1 MRIAFRQV
9 RWLDPATN
17 SDSVLDLTWDRLSKT
32 FVESVDSPDRVIEG
46 EGRLILGSALID
58 LYATSGEPGNEERE
72 SLTTLAATARAGGYT
87 LVAILPNVTPPVDDP
102 GQLDFI
108 RKYWPDAL
116 VYGAISHGLKGKA
129 LSEVGYLAE
138 AGVVGFT
145 DNQPIQNWALLRR
158 FLDYAHI
165 LQKPVLI
172 WPWLPEL
179 ATGSAFESIWATE
192 FGLPG
197 IPLQSETIA
206 VSGLLELIRLSQTPI
221 HLMRISTARSVALIR
236 QAKAEG
242 LPISAST
249 TIHHLSHTSPDLASY
264 DPNLRF
270 EPPLGSPEDRDAL
283 VAGLQEGTLDAVASD
298 HTPWT
303 YEEKTL
309 PFAQA
314 PPGSISLEFTLPLL
328 WNHVRSGDLTAL
340 QAWKSLSTAP
350 SRILNLPHQS
360 ALTLFDPELSWTVEN
375 LQSRS
380 RATSW
385 LGKTIKGRVLEVFD

>member
-1 MRIAFRQV
+1 VRIAFRQV

-17 SDSVLDLTWDRLSKT
+17 SDSVVDLTWDRNSKS
-32 FVESVDSPDRVIEG
+32 FVEAVASPDRVIEG
-46 EGRLILGSALID
+46 EGRLILGSALTD
-58 LYATSGEPGNEERE
+58 LYATSGEPGQEERE
-72 SLTTLAATARAGGYT
+72 SLKTLAASARAGGYGS
-87 LVAILPNVTPPVDDP
+87 VAILPNVTPPVDDP

-108 RKYWPDAL
+108 RKHWPDAL
-116 VYGAISHGLKGKA
+116 VYGAISHGLKGQS

-158 FLDYAHI
+158 FLDYAQI
-165 LQKPVLI
+165 LQKPVLL

-179 ATGSAFESIWATE
+179 ATGSVFESVWATE
-192 FGLPG
+192 FGLTGTP
-197 IPLQSETIA
+197 PQAETIA
-206 VSGLLELIRLSQTPI
+206 LSGLLELMRLSRTSI
-221 HLMRISTARSVALIR
+221 HLMRISTARSVDLIR
-236 QAKAEG
+236 QAKLEG

-249 TIHHLSHTSPDLASY
+249 TIHHLSHTSPELTSY

-270 EPPLGSPEDRDAL
+270 NPPLGSPEDRDAL
-283 VAGLQEGTLDAVASD
+283 VTGLEDGTLDAVASD

-328 WNHVRSGDLTAL
+328 WNHVRSGNLSAI
-340 QAWKSLSTAP
+340 QAWKSLSSSP
-350 SRILNLPHQS
+350 RKILNLPTQT
-360 ALTLFDPELSWTVEN
+360 ALTLFDPDLSWTVEN

-380 RATSW
+380 RTTSW
-385 LGKTIKGRVLEVFD
+385 LGKTIQGKVLELFE

>member
-9 RWLDPATN
+9 RWLDPETN
-17 SDSVLDLTWDRLSKT
+17 SDSVVDLTWDRNSKS
-32 FVESVDSPDRVIEG
+32 FGEPFPSADRVIEG
-46 EGRLILGSALID
+46 GGRLILGSALTD
-58 LYATSGEPGNEERE
+58 LYATSGEPGHEERE
-72 SLTTLAATARAGGYT
+72 SLKTLAASARAGGYGSI
-87 LVAILPNVTPPVDDP
+87 AILPNVTPPVDDP

-108 RKYWPDAL
+108 RKHWSNAL
-116 VYGAISHGLKGKA
+116 VYGAISHGLKGEA

-158 FLDYAHI
+158 FLDYAQI
-165 LQKPVLI
+165 LQKPVLL

-179 ATGSAFESIWATE
+179 ATGSVFESVWATE
-192 FGLPG
+192 FGLTGTP
-197 IPLQSETIA
+197 PQAETIA
-206 VSGLLELIRLSQTPI
+206 LSGLLELIRLSRTSI
-221 HLMRISTARSVALIR
+221 HLMRISTARSVDLIR

-249 TIHHLSHTSPDLASY
+249 TIHHLSHTSPELASY

-270 EPPLGSPEDRDAL
+270 NPPLGSPEDRDAL
-283 VAGLQEGTLDAVASD
+283 VAGIQDGTLDAVASD

-314 PPGSISLEFTLPLL
+314 PSGSISLEFTLPLL
-328 WNHVRSGDLTAL
+328 WNHVRSGDLTAI
-340 QAWKSLSTAP
+340 QAWKSLSASP
-350 SRILNLPHQS
+350 RKILDLPAQN
-360 ALTLFDPELSWTVEN
+360 ALTLFDPDLLWTVEN

-380 RATSW
+380 RTTSW
-385 LGKTIKGRVLEVFD
+385 LGKTIQGKVLELFE